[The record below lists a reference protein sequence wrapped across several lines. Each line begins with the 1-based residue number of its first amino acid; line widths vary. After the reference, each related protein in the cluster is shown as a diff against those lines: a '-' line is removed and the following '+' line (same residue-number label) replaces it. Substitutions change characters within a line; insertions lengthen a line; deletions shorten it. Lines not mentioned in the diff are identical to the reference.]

1 MAYALGILGI
11 LVTVTGVAKGLWGS
25 SSLPKHLHIWWTQV
39 RQMPPAS
46 PAPLT
51 SPLLMGD
58 ASQCHNRWSTN
69 SRISWNR
76 GFFLG
81 QKWHIVS
88 RSWPG
93 PSQRMFAESPTPSSP
108 PSARRHKTTPSLT
121 RSGKKY
127 FELNPRWK
135 QHSSIDKKFYIRI
148 FPFFYASQYFLANS
162 FFSLFSTFPI
172 WLDA

>member
-1 MAYALGILGI
+1 
-11 LVTVTGVAKGLWGS
+11 
-25 SSLPKHLHIWWTQV
+25 
-39 RQMPPAS
+39 MPPAS
-46 PAPLT
+46 PVPLT

-58 ASQCHNRWSTN
+58 ASQCHNRWPTN

-76 GFFLG
+76 GFLLG
-81 QKWHIVS
+81 QEWHIVS

-93 PSQRMFAESPTPSSP
+93 PSQRMFAARRTPSSP

-135 QHSSIDKKFYIRI
+135 QHSIDKKFYIRI

-172 WLDA
+172 WLDAQRLRRLDRFDWLSSWVRLQVFFMTDIWYNQIIIIIRSQ